1 MPLDRRL
8 LTLAAASA
16 LFTAGTASAA
26 PAPGFTAS
34 DADGKPVSLAQFKGK
49 TVVLEWTNSGCP
61 YVGKHYG
68 SASMQTLQ
76 KEARAQDV
84 VWLSVIS
91 SAPGQQGFKTGPEAK
106 AWAKQV
112 GASPSD
118 ILLDPKGDLGRLYG
132 AKTTPDMRIVN
143 AGGEL
148 VYEGAIDDKP
158 TANAADVKTAK
169 NFVRVALA
177 EIKAGKP
184 VSTPFAKPYGC
195 SVKYKG

>member
-1 MPLDRRL
+1 MTPRRL
-8 LTLAAASA
+8 ILSGLAAALLAGPA
-16 LFTAGTASAA
+16 LAAS
-26 PAPGFTAS
+26 PAPGFTAT
-34 DADGKPVSLAQFKGK
+34 DADGKSVSLAQFKGK

-68 SASMQTLQ
+68 SSNMQTLQ
-76 KEARAQDV
+76 KEARAQGV

-91 SAPGQQGFKTGPEAK
+91 SAPGQQGFKTGAEAR
-106 AWAKQV
+106 AWARQA
-112 GASPSD
+112 GAAPSG

-132 AKTTPDMRIVN
+132 AKTTPDMRIIN
-143 AGGEL
+143 ARGEL

-158 TANAADVKTAK
+158 TARAEDVKTAK
-169 NFVRVALA
+169 NFVRVALG

-195 SVKYKG
+195 SVKYAG

>member
-1 MPLDRRL
+1 MTPRRL
-8 LTLAAASA
+8 VIAGFAAAVLASAPALAAGPAPA
-16 LFTAGTASAA
+16 FTAQN
-26 PAPGFTAS
+26 
-34 DADGKPVSLAQFKGK
+34 ADGRPVSLAQFKGK

-68 SASMQTLQ
+68 SANMQTLQ
-76 KEARAQDV
+76 KEARAQGV

-91 SAPGQQGFKTGPEAK
+91 SAPGQQGFKTGAEAK
-106 AWAKQV
+106 AWAKES

-118 ILLDPKGDLGRLYG
+118 ILLDPDGKLGRLYG

-143 AGGEL
+143 TKGEL

-158 TANAADVKTAK
+158 TSNAADVKTAK